1 MQHTLITGQM
11 KNKIT
16 PTDRE
21 IVMRDQDFIVSKTD
35 PTGRITYC
43 NRIFMKIAGYR
54 EDQLLN
60 LQHNIIRH
68 PDMPRAVFQLLWD
81 TLKSGNEFFGYV
93 KNLTHDGS
101 FYWVFANV
109 SPSYSDNGELL
120 GYFSVRRKPDPKKI
134 PEIAAVYREMLAEEG
149 RTGAKNAIS
158 ASTQVLNEIVKKTG
172 KDYREFILSF

>member
-1 MQHTLITGQM
+1 M
-11 KNKIT
+11 KQQIT

-35 PTGRITYC
+35 STGRITYC
-43 NRIFMKIAGYR
+43 NRVFMEIAGYR
-54 EDQLLN
+54 ENELRN
-60 LQHNIIRH
+60 KQHNIIRH

-93 KNLTHDGS
+93 KNMAHDGS

-109 SPSYSDNGELL
+109 SPSFSDNGELL

-134 PEIAAVYREMLAEEG
+134 LEFDAVYREMLAEERNAG
-149 RTGAKNAIS
+149 DKNAID
-158 ASTQVLNEIVKKTG
+158 ASTQVLNSILEKTG
-172 KDYREFILSF
+172 KDYREFILSL